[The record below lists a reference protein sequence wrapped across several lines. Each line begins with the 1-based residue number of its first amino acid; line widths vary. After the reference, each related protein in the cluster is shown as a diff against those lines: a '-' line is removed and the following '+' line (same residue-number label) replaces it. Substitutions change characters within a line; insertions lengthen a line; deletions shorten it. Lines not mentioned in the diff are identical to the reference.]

1 MPRVTLQQVKNG
13 KKMGRRVRSGRE
25 LSHTRTAAEAT
36 LWPLPEFLEGLITRV
51 TRPLTPDAPG
61 HRQKHYS
68 GNNGHLASVFWAPQ
82 FEQRR
87 NKSHP
92 DPLSA
97 DGGRAI
103 QHQLASSSISQ
114 MATPW
119 PHGGHLPS
127 KASPLLPGGRPAM
140 ASRPRCLVLHC
151 KHSRPKAVSCQ
162 PHGGN
167 KPTILELTVISDL
180 LSS

>member
-13 KKMGRRVRSGRE
+13 KKMGRRVRSRRE

-97 DGGRAI
+97 DGGRASQE
-103 QHQLASSSISQ
+103 QHQLDGHTLASRWPPSLQSISAPTRRQASNGIKATLFSSS
-114 MATPW
+114 
-119 PHGGHLPS
+119 L
-127 KASPLLPGGRPAM
+127 
-140 ASRPRCLVLHC
+140 
-151 KHSRPKAVSCQ
+151 
-162 PHGGN
+162 
-167 KPTILELTVISDL
+167 
-180 LSS
+180 